1 MTITADDVDLVAP
14 ASVRDPHATFD
25 ALRQSGPVH
34 FLPRHVHFPHQ
45 VHVAAMGPNACA
57 TCHGDVSRMPQ
68 VFKVNNVN
76 NMGWCISCHV
86 ERQVT
91 RDCTACHY

>member
-1 MTITADDVDLVAP
+1 
-14 ASVRDPHATFD
+14 
-25 ALRQSGPVH
+25 
-34 FLPRHVHFPHQ
+34 
-45 VHVAAMGPNACA
+45 
-57 TCHGDVSRMPQ
+57 
-68 VFKVNNVN
+68 VNNVN